1 MPRLYAKP
9 LVLLLAAVAVAALLE
24 FYWLDWLRPAESRFS
39 DIFVTA
45 QASKIKADPDVMVI
59 AADEPSLERMVEPA
73 GRWPWPRSVHGEM
86 VHGIEAQKPR
96 AIVFDVMF
104 FEPDTFR
111 LDADEFFN
119 KTVAQYKNVF
129 FPTVRQDSAG
139 DPYGVPIAEMQ
150 GALGAFAGPQ
160 ADKNATIN
168 VGLPKALTPENW
180 RLGTIDFLADA
191 DGIGRRYYVY
201 QNAYGWK
208 IPSLPAR
215 VAQDLGLAVPDV
227 GSIMLSWPGGTAGRP
242 HVSFADVYDDFSR
255 QKKKRDPN
263 EFKDKIVI
271 IGVTATGLH
280 DIRPTAVNSSRYD
293 GIDILAGTLD
303 NLKNHN
309 YLRTIPAAWPTAI
322 ALVLLAL
329 LYAGFRAQ
337 LHTLK
342 IGGALLVI
350 TFVLV
355 TAQYAAIGKLLVLP
369 MLRPLLF
376 AWVFFFI
383 AALQEYLRERHEREQ
398 AIREFS
404 RFVNPHVVKELMAHG
419 GLSREGESRQVT
431 LLFSDIRGFTTLS
444 ESRTPQEVVSLI
456 NSYFSRQVAVVF
468 RNNGALDKFIGDC
481 IMAIWGAP
489 LDDANHAEH
498 AIQCALEMADTLD
511 AFRKD
516 LADPNADF
524 DVGIGIHSGLAV
536 VGLIG
541 SEQRREYTAIGDTV
555 NLASRV
561 EGLTKGVARIL
572 VSEDTMRLCPDAFD
586 FVPRGLY
593 KVKGRTQ
600 EVALFEP
607 KRKSA

>member
-1 MPRLYAKP
+1 VPRVYANP
-9 LVLLLAAVAVAALLE
+9 LVLLLAAIVAAALLE
-24 FYWLDWLRPAESRFS
+24 FSGLNWLRAAEARFS
-39 DIFVTA
+39 DFFVAA
-45 QASKIKADPDVMVI
+45 QAGKIKPDPDIVVV
-59 AADEPSLERMVEPA
+59 AADEHSLEQLADFA

-86 VHGIEAQKPR
+86 VQGIEAQKPR

-104 FEPDTFR
+104 FEPDIFR
-111 LDADEFFN
+111 LDADELFN
-119 KTVAQYKNVF
+119 KTVAHYNNVF
-129 FPTVRQDSAG
+129 FPTVRQDPAG

-150 GALGAFAGPQ
+150 AALGAFAGPQ
-160 ADKNATIN
+160 ADKNATLN

-180 RLGTIDFLADA
+180 RLGTIDFLADP
-191 DGIGRRYYVY
+191 DGIGRRYFVY
-201 QNAYGWK
+201 QDAYGWK

-227 GSIMLSWPGGTAGRP
+227 GSILLSWPGGKAGRP
-242 HVSFADVYDDFSR
+242 HVSYSDLYIDFNS
-255 QKKKRDPN
+255 QKRKRDPN

-271 IGVTATGLH
+271 IGVTASGLH
-280 DIRPTAVNSSRYD
+280 DIRPTPVGSLYD
-293 GIDILAGTLD
+293 GIDILAGALD
-303 NLKNHN
+303 NLKNKN
-309 YLRTIPAAWPTAI
+309 YLRPVPAAWPVVM
-322 ALVLLAL
+322 ALALLVL
-329 LYAGFRAQ
+329 LYAGFRMQ

-342 IGGALLVI
+342 IGGALSTLSVILVA
-350 TFVLV
+350 
-355 TAQYAAIGKLLVLP
+355 AQYVAIGKLMVLP
-369 MLRPLLF
+369 VLRPLLF
-376 AWVFFFI
+376 AWAFFFI
-383 AALQEYLRERHEREQ
+383 AALQEYLRERREREY
-398 AIREFS
+398 AVREFS
-404 RFVNPHVVKELMAHG
+404 RFLNPHVVKEIMAHG

-468 RNNGALDKFIGDC
+468 RNGGTLDKFIGDC

-489 LDDANHAEH
+489 TDDAKHAEH

-511 AFRKD
+511 AFRKN

-524 DVGIGIHSGLAV
+524 DVGIGIHSGPAV
-536 VGLIG
+536 VGFIG
-541 SEQRREYTAIGDTV
+541 SEQKREYTAIGDTV
-555 NLASRV
+555 NLASRI